1 MHRSLFVAGQIVVL
15 ASSQAL
21 AQTPSSTRNLIEL
34 RAVNAAPAPGFHPMK
49 SVNDTVFYVADSALL
64 SDDDIQDATTD
75 TSALNPGHLILEVR
89 LKPSA
94 AARVHEF
101 TQHHV
106 GDRLAVLFNGEL
118 SGSPPIIRDPISGP
132 ALQFEGPPVDKTGQF
147 AAAIAARWYSAH

>member
-1 MHRSLFVAGQIVVL
+1 MRRSLLMLGEIVVL
-15 ASSQAL
+15 ACSQAL
-21 AQTPSSTRNLIEL
+21 AQTPAHTSKLIEF
-34 RAVNAAPAPGFHPMK
+34 RAVNARPAPGFHAVK
-49 SVNDTVFYVADSALL
+49 SVNDTTFYLADSALL

-75 TSALNPGHLILEVR
+75 TSALNPGYLILEVR

-118 SGSPPIIRDPISGP
+118 SGSPPTIRDPISGP
-132 ALQFEGPPVDKTGQF
+132 ALQLEGPPVDKT
-147 AAAIAARWYSAH
+147 